1 MNKDSINIVK
11 ALSIHNLTKTY
22 RNGLEALKDIT
33 LEVEQGDFFAL
44 LGPNGAGK
52 STTIGIITSLVTKTA
67 GTVKIFET
75 DLDKDPE
82 QAKAY
87 LGLVPQ
93 EFNFNGFE
101 QVKHILVTQAGYYG
115 MPAKE
120 AEPRADELLHQ
131 LKLWDK
137 RNTPARALSG
147 GMKRRLMIA
156 RALVHKPQLLIL
168 DEPTAGVDIELRR
181 SMWTFLQEIN
191 AQGTTIILTT
201 HYLEEA
207 ENLCRNIA
215 IIDRGNIIENTD
227 MKSLLNR
234 LDKETFVLDL
244 KSPLPANFSLAG
256 IQYQQIDQSTIE
268 VELKREDGLNALF
281 ASLSDSGIEVC
292 SMKNKANRLEEL
304 FLTLVEKAEVTS

>member
-1 MNKDSINIVK
+1 VK
-11 ALSIHNLTKTY
+11 ALSIRNLTKVY
-22 RNGLEALKDIT
+22 DSGLTALDGIS
-33 LEVEQGDFFAL
+33 LDVEQGDFFAL

-67 GTVKIFET
+67 GDVTIFGI
-75 DLDKDPE
+75 DLNTHPE

-101 QVKHILVTQAGYYG
+101 QVKNILVTQAGYYG
-115 MPAKE
+115 MPRHE
-120 AEPRADELLHQ
+120 AGPRADELLHQ
-131 LKLWDK
+131 LGLWDK
-137 RNTPARALSG
+137 RFTPSRALSG

-156 RALVHKPQLLIL
+156 RALVHKPKLLIL

-181 SMWTFLQEIN
+181 SMWTFLENIN

-215 IIDRGNIIENTD
+215 IIDQGRIVENTD

-234 LDKETFVLDL
+234 VDKEVFVLDL
-244 KSPLPANFSLAG
+244 KSPLTTPVDIADIHLT
-256 IQYQQIDQSTIE
+256 QIDTTTLE
-268 VELKREDGLNALF
+268 VELKRDQPLNDLF
-281 ASLSDSGIEVC
+281 AKLSLQGIEVS

-304 FLTLVEKAEVTS
+304 FLSLVEKTQANS

>member
-1 MNKDSINIVK
+1 VK
-11 ALSIHNLTKTY
+11 ALSIRNLIKIY
-22 RNGLEALKDIT
+22 SDGLTALDHIS
-33 LEVEQGDFFAL
+33 LDVEQGDFFAL

-67 GTVKIFET
+67 GDVTIFGI
-75 DLDKDPE
+75 DLNTHPE

-101 QVKHILVTQAGYYG
+101 QVKNILVTQAGYYG
-115 MPAKE
+115 MSSHE
-120 AEPRADELLHQ
+120 AGPRADELLHQ
-131 LKLWDK
+131 LGLWDK
-137 RNTPARALSG
+137 RFTPSRALSG

-156 RALVHKPQLLIL
+156 RALVHKPKLLIL

-181 SMWTFLQEIN
+181 SMWTFLENIN

-215 IIDRGNIIENTD
+215 IIDQGRIVENTD

-234 LDKETFVLDL
+234 VDKEVFVLDL
-244 KSPLPANFSLAG
+244 KSPLTTPVDIAG
-256 IQYQQIDQSTIE
+256 IHLTQIDSTTLEVEIKRDQPLNELFAKLSLQDIE
-268 VELKREDGLNALF
+268 V
-281 ASLSDSGIEVC
+281 S

-304 FLTLVEKAEVTS
+304 FLSLVEKTQANS